1 MNKRPGLRK
10 RLALELFRSIRKNRA
25 KIHELRTLFWECTLR
40 CNASCL
46 HCGSDCH
53 VSSAH
58 PDMPVEDFLKVI
70 DEITPHV
77 DPHKVMITFNRREA
91 LVRKDIEACGRELN
105 KTRISLGNRLQRIA
119 AQPHTTGLAIGGRNA
134 LHHHQPRRVRRGAQ
148 LAQGKPPELR
158 RRSQCHCDAGRREG
172 NRLGRRDL
180 RQSEKLQGPDA
191 VQGFSD
197 RAGSQELAY
206 LHHFSC
212 GPGSRDTGITDQ
224 RHTIHLDPQ
233 IHPSLPRQG
242 KDTC

>member
-1 MNKRPGLRK
+1 M
-10 RLALELFRSIRKNRA
+10 RA
-25 KIHELRTLFWECTLR
+25 
-40 CNASCL
+40 
-46 HCGSDCH
+46 G
-53 VSSAH
+53 
-58 PDMPVEDFLKVI
+58 
-70 DEITPHV
+70 
-77 DPHKVMITFNRREA
+77 
-91 LVRKDIEACGRELN
+91 IEQ
-105 KTRISLGNRLQRIA
+105 TRISLGNRLQRIA

-180 RQSEKLQGPDA
+180 RQSEKLQGPEA
-191 VQGFSD
+191 VQGFSA
-197 RAGSQELAY
+197 RAGSQALAN

-212 GPGSRDTGITDQ
+212 GPGSRATGITDQ

-233 IHPSLPRQG
+233 IPPSLPRQG

>member
-25 KIHELRTLFWECTLR
+25 KIRIAYALLGVHAR

-77 DPHKVMITFNRREA
+77 DPHKVMITFTGGEA

-105 KTRISLGNRLQRIA
+105 KREYPWGIVSNGLLLNRTRLDSLLAAGMHSITISLDGFEEAHNWLRETA
-119 AQPHTTGLAIGGRNA
+119 GASKA
-134 LHHHQPRRVRRGAQ
+134 LSMPLRCWQKRRKSSGT
-148 LAQGKPPELR
+148 
-158 RRSQCHCDAGRREG
+158 S
-172 NRLGRRDL
+172 
-180 RQSEKLQGPDA
+180 
-191 VQGFSD
+191 
-197 RAGSQELAY
+197 
-206 LHHFSC
+206 
-212 GPGSRDTGITDQ
+212 
-224 RHTIHLDPQ
+224 
-233 IHPSLPRQG
+233 
-242 KDTC
+242 